1 MMGLGVRVANAQGAA
16 TLDRFELLQA
26 LRHAL
31 ELAPMAN
38 RGARVLALSFVV
50 VAAMAVTQ
58 LTAGAQ
64 TTPQTSRPMK
74 IGFIGSG
81 NIGGAIGELL
91 AKAGHEVFFS
101 SRNPDNL
108 KPLVARVGPRARAGT
123 PREAIAFGDVVF
135 LGVPFSSMPQI
146 GQDYAAALKGK
157 IVLDAG
163 NPNVRRDGP
172 VAEAAVAKGA
182 GLATAALLP
191 GARIVRAFNQLNNKV
206 FLSEAHRA
214 GERLA
219 VPIAGD
225 DKEAMAVAARLV
237 TDAGFE
243 PVVVG
248 PLAAGKSFDSSQ
260 PIFLK
265 AMTAREL
272 RAALKLP

>member
-1 MMGLGVRVANAQGAA
+1 MRKN
-16 TLDRFELLQA
+16 A
-26 LRHAL
+26 LRLRAL
-31 ELAPMAN
+31 AFAAILAA
-38 RGARVLALSFVV
+38 AL
-50 VAAMAVTQ
+50 TP
-58 LTAGAQ
+58 LAGAQ
-64 TTPQTSRPMK
+64 APPQTTRPMK

-91 AKAGHEVFFS
+91 AKAGHEVLFS

-108 KPLVARVGPRARAGT
+108 KPLVVRVGARARAGT
-123 PREAIAFGDVVF
+123 PQEAIAFGDVVF
-135 LGVPFSSMPQI
+135 LGVPYSSMPQI
-146 GQDYAAALKGK
+146 GQDYAGALKGK

-172 VAEAAVAKGA
+172 IAEAAVAKGA
-182 GLATAALLP
+182 GLATAGHLP
-191 GARIVRAFNQLNNKV
+191 GARIVRAFNQLNFKV

-214 GERLA
+214 GDRVAVPLASDDSQALA
-219 VPIAGD
+219 VASQ
-225 DKEAMAVAARLV
+225 LV
-237 TDAGFE
+237 RDAGFE

>member
-1 MMGLGVRVANAQGAA
+1 MLTN
-16 TLDRFELLQA
+16 A
-26 LRHAL
+26 LRAL
-31 ELAPMAN
+31 
-38 RGARVLALSFVV
+38 V
-50 VAAMAVTQ
+50 VAAVTLA
-58 LTAGAQ
+58 LTPLVAAQ
-64 TTPQTSRPMK
+64 ATPQTARPMK

-101 SRNPDNL
+101 SRNPENL
-108 KPLVARVGPRARAGT
+108 KPLVARVGSRARAGT
-123 PREAIAFGDVVF
+123 PKEAIAFSDVVF

-146 GQDYAAALKGK
+146 GQDYAGALKGK

-163 NPNVRRDGP
+163 NPNVRRDGA

-182 GLATAALLP
+182 GLATAELLP
-191 GARIVRAFNQLNNKV
+191 GARVVRAFNQLNFKV
-206 FLSEAHRA
+206 FMSEAHRA
-214 GERLA
+214 GDKVA
-219 VPIAGD
+219 VPLASD
-225 DKEAMAVAARLV
+225 DKEALTVASRLV

>member
-1 MMGLGVRVANAQGAA
+1 MTKTASHFRGLA
-16 TLDRFELLQA
+16 
-26 LRHAL
+26 
-31 ELAPMAN
+31 
-38 RGARVLALSFVV
+38 FVMV
-50 VAAMAVTQ
+50 VAVALVHLA
-58 LTAGAQ
+58 AGAQ
-64 TTPQTSRPMK
+64 STPQTSQPMK

-91 AKAGHEVFFS
+91 AKAGHEVLFS

-123 PREAIAFGDVVF
+123 VNEAIAFGDVVF
-135 LGVPFSSMPQI
+135 LGVPYSSMPQI
-146 GQDYAAALKGK
+146 GKDYAAALKGK

-172 VAEAAVAKGA
+172 MAEAAVAKGA
-182 GLATAALLP
+182 GIATAEYLP
-191 GARIVRAFNQLNNKV
+191 GARVVRAFNQLNNKV
-206 FLSEAHRA
+206 FLSQAHRP
-214 GERLA
+214 GDRVA
-219 VPIAGD
+219 VPLAGD
-225 DKEAMAVAARLV
+225 DKEALAVASRLV

-243 PVVVG
+243 PVIVG

-272 RAALKLP
+272 REALKLPAAR

>member
-1 MMGLGVRVANAQGAA
+1 MRKTNLHLRALAFVVIAA
-16 TLDRFELLQA
+16 TT
-26 LRHAL
+26 
-31 ELAPMAN
+31 LAQ
-38 RGARVLALSFVV
+38 LA
-50 VAAMAVTQ
+50 
-58 LTAGAQ
+58 AGAQ
-64 TTPQTSRPMK
+64 ATPQTSRPMK

-108 KPLVARVGPRARAGT
+108 KPLVARVGARARAGT
-123 PREAIAFGDVVF
+123 PKEAIAFGDVVF

-163 NPNVRRDGP
+163 NPNVRRDGA
-172 VAEAAVAKGA
+172 VAEPAVAKGA
-182 GLATAALLP
+182 GLATAELLP
-191 GARIVRAFNQLNNKV
+191 GARVVRAFNQLNFKV

-214 GERLA
+214 GERVAVPLGGDDAMALA
-219 VPIAGD
+219 VAS
-225 DKEAMAVAARLV
+225 RLV

-248 PLAAGKSFDSSQ
+248 SLAASKSFDSSQ

-265 AMTAREL
+265 TMTAREL

>member
-1 MMGLGVRVANAQGAA
+1 MQKH
-16 TLDRFELLQA
+16 TL
-26 LRHAL
+26 
-31 ELAPMAN
+31 
-38 RGARVLALSFVV
+38 RVLVFAAVMTVAVTHL
-50 VAAMAVTQ
+50 VAAQA
-58 LTAGAQ
+58 
-64 TTPQTSRPMK
+64 TPQTSRPMK

-91 AKAGHEVFFS
+91 AKAGHQVFFS

-108 KPLVARVGPRARAGT
+108 KPLVARVGSRARAGT
-123 PREAIAFGDVVF
+123 PKEAIASADVVF
-135 LGVPFSSMPQI
+135 LGVPFSSMAQI

-182 GLATAALLP
+182 GLATAELLP
-191 GARIVRAFNQLNNKV
+191 GARVVRAFNQLNFKV

-214 GERLA
+214 GDKVA
-219 VPIAGD
+219 VPLASD
-225 DKEAMAVAARLV
+225 DKEALTVASRLV
-237 TDAGFE
+237 ADAGFE

-265 AMTAREL
+265 TMTAREL

>member
-1 MMGLGVRVANAQGAA
+1 MRALHLQLLAVAAA
-16 TLDRFELLQA
+16 VATA
-26 LRHAL
+26 
-31 ELAPMAN
+31 LAP
-38 RGARVLALSFVV
+38 LS
-50 VAAMAVTQ
+50 
-58 LTAGAQ
+58 AGAQ
-64 TTPQTSRPMK
+64 ATPQASRPMK

-91 AKAGHEVFFS
+91 AKAGHEVLFS
-101 SRNPDNL
+101 SRNPDSL

-123 PREAIAFGDVVF
+123 PKEAIAFGDVVF
-135 LGVPFSSMPQI
+135 LGVPYSSMPQI
-146 GQDYAAALKGK
+146 GQDYAGALKGK

-172 VAEAAVAKGA
+172 MAEAAVAKGA
-182 GLATAALLP
+182 GVATAEHLP
-191 GARIVRAFNQLNNKV
+191 GARIVRAFNQLNFKV

-214 GERLA
+214 GDRIAVPLASDDPQALA
-219 VPIAGD
+219 V
-225 DKEAMAVAARLV
+225 VSRLV

-272 RAALKLP
+272 RTALKLP

>member
-1 MMGLGVRVANAQGAA
+1 MTTQTRSLR
-16 TLDRFELLQA
+16 A
-26 LRHAL
+26 LA
-31 ELAPMAN
+31 
-38 RGARVLALSFVV
+38 VLAA
-50 VAAMAVTQ
+50 VALAVTP
-58 LTAGAQ
+58 LAFGAQ

-81 NIGGAIGELL
+81 NIGGAIGELF

-123 PREAIAFGDVVF
+123 PKEAIAFGDVVF
-135 LGVPFSSMPQI
+135 IGVPFSSMPQI
-146 GQDYAAALKGK
+146 GHDYAAALKGK

-163 NPNVRRDGP
+163 NPNPRRDGA
-172 VAEAAVAKGA
+172 VAEPAVAKGA
-182 GLATAALLP
+182 GVATAELLP
-191 GARIVRAFNQLNNKV
+191 GARVVRAFNQLNFKV

-214 GERLA
+214 GDKVA
-219 VPIAGD
+219 VPLGGD
-225 DKEAMAVAARLV
+225 DQQALAVAARLV

-243 PVVVG
+243 PVMVG
-248 PLAAGKSFDSSQ
+248 SLAASKSFDSSQ

-272 RAALKLP
+272 KAALKLP

>member
-1 MMGLGVRVANAQGAA
+1 MTTRTRSLRAVA
-16 TLDRFELLQA
+16 
-26 LRHAL
+26 
-31 ELAPMAN
+31 
-38 RGARVLALSFVV
+38 VLAA
-50 VAAMAVTQ
+50 VALAVTP
-58 LTAGAQ
+58 LPLDAQ

-108 KPLVARVGPRARAGT
+108 KPLVARVGPRARSGT
-123 PREAIAFGDVVF
+123 PKEAIAFGDVVF
-135 LGVPFSSMPQI
+135 IGVPFSSMPQI

-163 NPNVRRDGP
+163 NPNPRRDGA
-172 VAEAAVAKGA
+172 VAEPAVAKGA
-182 GLATAALLP
+182 GLATAELLP
-191 GARIVRAFNQLNNKV
+191 GARVVRAFNQLNFKV

-214 GERLA
+214 GDKVA
-219 VPIAGD
+219 VPLGGD
-225 DKEAMAVAARLV
+225 DQQALAVAARLV

-243 PVVVG
+243 PVMVG
-248 PLAAGKSFDSSQ
+248 SLAASKSFDSSQ

-272 RAALKLP
+272 KAALKLP

>member
-1 MMGLGVRVANAQGAA
+1 MTTQTRSLR
-16 TLDRFELLQA
+16 A
-26 LRHAL
+26 LA
-31 ELAPMAN
+31 
-38 RGARVLALSFVV
+38 VLAA
-50 VAAMAVTQ
+50 VAFAMTPLA
-58 LTAGAQ
+58 LGAQ

-81 NIGGAIGELL
+81 NIGGAIGELF

-123 PREAIAFGDVVF
+123 PKEAIAFGDVVF
-135 LGVPFSSMPQI
+135 IGVPFSSMPQI

-163 NPNVRRDGP
+163 NPNPRRDGA
-172 VAEAAVAKGA
+172 VAEPAVAKGA
-182 GLATAALLP
+182 GVATAELLP
-191 GARIVRAFNQLNNKV
+191 GARVVRAFNQLNFKV

-214 GERLA
+214 GDKVA
-219 VPIAGD
+219 VPLGGD
-225 DKEAMAVAARLV
+225 DQQALAVAARLV

-243 PVVVG
+243 PVMVG
-248 PLAAGKSFDSSQ
+248 SLAASKSFDSSQ

-272 RAALKLP
+272 KAALKLP

>member
-1 MMGLGVRVANAQGAA
+1 MMKSCSSLV
-16 TLDRFELLQA
+16 
-26 LRHAL
+26 
-31 ELAPMAN
+31 
-38 RGARVLALSFVV
+38 RGAGLLGAIVIA
-50 VAAMAVTQ
+50 
-58 LTAGAQ
+58 LTAIAFGAQ
-64 TTPQTSRPMK
+64 TAPQTTKPMK

-91 AKAGHEVFFS
+91 AKAGHEVLFS
-101 SRNPDNL
+101 SRNPDSL

-123 PREAIAFGDVVF
+123 PKEAIAFGDVVF
-135 LGVPFSSMPQI
+135 LGVPYSSMPQI
-146 GQDYAAALKGK
+146 GQDYAGALKGK

-172 VAEAAVAKGA
+172 MAEAAVAKGA
-182 GLATAALLP
+182 GVATAEHLP
-191 GARIVRAFNQLNNKV
+191 GARIVRAFNQLNFKV

-214 GERLA
+214 GDRIAVPLASDDPQALA
-219 VPIAGD
+219 V
-225 DKEAMAVAARLV
+225 VSRLV

-272 RAALKLP
+272 RTALKLP

>member
-1 MMGLGVRVANAQGAA
+1 MTTQAPYLRGMVFAAVVA
-16 TLDRFELLQA
+16 
-26 LRHAL
+26 
-31 ELAPMAN
+31 M
-38 RGARVLALSFVV
+38 ALSP
-50 VAAMAVTQ
+50 
-58 LTAGAQ
+58 LLAGAQ
-64 TTPQTSRPMK
+64 APTPQTSRPMK

-123 PREAIAFGDVVF
+123 PKEAIAFGDVVF
-135 LGVPFSSMPQI
+135 IGVPFSSMPQI

-157 IVLDAG
+157 IVFDAG
-163 NPNVRRDGP
+163 NPNPRRDGP

-182 GLATAALLP
+182 GLATAELLP
-191 GARIVRAFNQLNNKV
+191 GARIVRAFNQLNFKV

-214 GERLA
+214 GDRVAVPLGGDDQQALA
-219 VPIAGD
+219 VAS
-225 DKEAMAVAARLV
+225 RLV
-237 TDAGFE
+237 TEAGFE

-248 PLAAGKSFDSSQ
+248 SLAASKSFDSSQ

-272 RAALKLP
+272 KAALKLP

>member
-1 MMGLGVRVANAQGAA
+1 
-16 TLDRFELLQA
+16 
-26 LRHAL
+26 
-31 ELAPMAN
+31 MAN
-38 RGARVLALSFVV
+38 IGARNLGLALA
-50 VAAMAVTQ
+50 VAAASALMPLA
-58 LTAGAQ
+58 AAAQ

-108 KPLVARVGPRARAGT
+108 KPLVARVGSRARAGT

-135 LGVPFSSMPQI
+135 LGVPYSSMPQI
-146 GQDYAAALKGK
+146 GQDYAGALKGK

-172 VAEAAVAKGA
+172 IAEAAVAKGA
-182 GLATAALLP
+182 GLATAEHLP
-191 GARIVRAFNQLNNKV
+191 GARIVRAFNQLNFKV

-214 GERLA
+214 GDRVAVPLASDDSEALA
-219 VPIAGD
+219 VAS
-225 DKEAMAVAARLV
+225 RLV
-237 TDAGFE
+237 TEAGFE

-272 RAALKLP
+272 RQALKLP

>member
-1 MMGLGVRVANAQGAA
+1 MTKKGPHLLGLV
-16 TLDRFELLQA
+16 F
-26 LRHAL
+26 
-31 ELAPMAN
+31 MA
-38 RGARVLALSFVV
+38 V
-50 VAAMAVTQ
+50 VATALTQ
-58 LTAGAQ
+58 LAAGAQ
-64 TTPQTSRPMK
+64 TTPQTARPMK

-91 AKAGHEVFFS
+91 AKAGHEVLFS
-101 SRNPDNL
+101 SRNPESL

-123 PREAIAFGDVVF
+123 PKEAIAFGDVVF

-146 GQDYAAALKGK
+146 GQDYARDLKGK

-172 VAEAAVAKGA
+172 VAEPAVAKGA
-182 GLATAALLP
+182 GLATAELLP
-191 GARIVRAFNQLNNKV
+191 GARIVRAFNQLNFKV

-214 GERLA
+214 GDRVAVPLASDDSEALA
-219 VPIAGD
+219 VAS
-225 DKEAMAVAARLV
+225 RLV

-272 RAALKLP
+272 RQALKLP

>member
-1 MMGLGVRVANAQGAA
+1 MTNTHLRRVAFVA
-16 TLDRFELLQA
+16 
-26 LRHAL
+26 
-31 ELAPMAN
+31 
-38 RGARVLALSFVV
+38 VV
-50 VAAMAVTQ
+50 VAAALTQ
-58 LTAGAQ
+58 LAAGAQ
-64 TTPQTSRPMK
+64 TPRPMK

-101 SRNPDNL
+101 SRNPENL
-108 KPLVARVGPRARAGT
+108 KPLVARIGPRARAGT
-123 PREAIAFGDVVF
+123 PAEAIAFGDVVF

-146 GQDYAAALKGK
+146 GQDYARALKGK

-172 VAEAAVAKGA
+172 IAEAAVAKGA
-182 GLATAALLP
+182 GLATAELLP
-191 GARIVRAFNQLNNKV
+191 GARIVRAFNQLNFKV

-214 GERLA
+214 GDRVA
-219 VPIAGD
+219 VPLASD
-225 DKEAMAVAARLV
+225 DKEALAVASRLV

-248 PLAAGKSFDSSQ
+248 SLAAGKSFDSSQ

>member
-1 MMGLGVRVANAQGAA
+1 MRKHIQRLRALACVALVAA
-16 TLDRFELLQA
+16 A
-26 LRHAL
+26 
-31 ELAPMAN
+31 LAP
-38 RGARVLALSFVV
+38 LP
-50 VAAMAVTQ
+50 
-58 LTAGAQ
+58 AGAQ
-64 TTPQTSRPMK
+64 ATPQTSRPMK

-91 AKAGHEVFFS
+91 AKAGHQVFFS

-123 PREAIAFGDVVF
+123 PKEAIAFGDVVF
-135 LGVPFSSMPQI
+135 LGVPYSSMPQI
-146 GQDYAAALKGK
+146 GQDYARDLKGK

-172 VAEAAVAKGA
+172 IAEAAVAKGA
-182 GLATAALLP
+182 GIATAEHLP
-191 GARIVRAFNQLNNKV
+191 GARIVRAFNQLNFKV

-214 GERLA
+214 GDRVAVPLASDDSEALA
-219 VPIAGD
+219 VAS
-225 DKEAMAVAARLV
+225 RLV

-248 PLAAGKSFDSSQ
+248 KLADGKSFDSSQ

-272 RAALKLP
+272 RAALKLR